1 MPFKHGVVSSS
12 LTRPTKFFNMN
23 HNIKNFL
30 TLFALQM
37 WNYSVAT
44 ISWRSVAQ
52 ANYVS
57 SVLIDTVYGAAA
69 FFIIKKVA
77 SQDDKSYWGFAG
89 YTMGGAVGTVLGIW
103 LSKQILGQ

>member
-1 MPFKHGVVSSS
+1 
-12 LTRPTKFFNMN
+12 MN